1 MFGNH
6 ISSMYVST
14 MVPPLLAHIDC
25 SALSMVM
32 VHRNLHSID
41 SPIGK
46 RCKCGIGILKE
57 AHSILHTLHC
67 ALDCCIFMCIPH
79 HEVKFTLTINS
90 GYIVHQNALTLGGHV
105 TVIMLIVLEAQFSPL
120 EGH

>member
-1 MFGNH
+1 MFGNR
-6 ISSMYVST
+6 ISSMHVLT
-14 MVPPLLAHIDC
+14 MIPPLLAHIDC
-25 SALSMVM
+25 NVLSMVM
-32 VHRNLHSID
+32 AHQNLHSIG

-46 RCKCGIGILKE
+46 RCKCKRGILKE

-79 HEVKFTLTINS
+79 HEIKFTLTINN

-105 TVIMLIVLEAQFSPL
+105 TLIMLIVLEAQSSPL